1 MDGKL
6 SIVVPVYN
14 AERYLEDCI
23 LSILNQSYKNIEIIL
38 INDGSTDNSENICSG
53 LVKKYKNVKL
63 ISTEN
68 KGVSH
73 ARNIG
78 MKNATGK
85 YLAFVDSDD
94 KVEKNI
100 YVNMIKDMKI
110 NSMPIIGYKYVD
122 EDNKIL
128 GEKKPYD
135 FDGIFKKQDFFIF
148 CENFIMNSP
157 VNKIF
162 YLDII
167 KSHGLKFD
175 EKLSLGEDLIFILSY
190 IKYIDLFTII
200 NETPYRYLT
209 SNIDSLSQ
217 KYRPDLLNIQIKI
230 IESTYKTFIDNN
242 IDFYKYKK
250 RFYTRSLELILQAI
264 NNTMNQNNPMTLK
277 DKFKYNNKVIKSQG
291 FKDLLYFS
299 DLSQLNI
306 FTIIGFKIGSY
317 RFVYY
322 TNKLINKIRWR
333 RK

>member
-1 MDGKL
+1 
-6 SIVVPVYN
+6 
-14 AERYLEDCI
+14 
-23 LSILNQSYKNIEIIL
+23 
-38 INDGSTDNSENICSG
+38 
-53 LVKKYKNVKL
+53 
-63 ISTEN
+63 
-68 KGVSH
+68 
-73 ARNIG
+73 
-78 MKNATGK
+78 
-85 YLAFVDSDD
+85 
-94 KVEKNI
+94 
-100 YVNMIKDMKI
+100 
-110 NSMPIIGYKYVD
+110 
-122 EDNKIL
+122 
-128 GEKKPYD
+128 
-135 FDGIFKKQDFFIF
+135 
-148 CENFIMNSP
+148 MNSP

-291 FKDLLYFS
+291 FNDLLYFS